1 MMAVYYRHNYMDER
15 RGALTQL
22 VDKILKLAKTDD
34 AVLEQIDRENMPT
47 IFQAGKREV

>member
-22 VDKILKLAKTDD
+22 VDKILKLASADD
-34 AVLEQIDRENMPT
+34 AALEKMDRDGVPSSSMAVPLPS
-47 IFQAGKREV
+47 